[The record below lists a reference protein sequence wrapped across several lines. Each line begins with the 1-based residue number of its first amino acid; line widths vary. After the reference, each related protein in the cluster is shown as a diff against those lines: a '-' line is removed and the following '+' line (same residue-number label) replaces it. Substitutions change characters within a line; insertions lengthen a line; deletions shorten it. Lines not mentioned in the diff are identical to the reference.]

1 MKLYYRTS
9 TAYTMTEAWRPGY
22 PKTTGRFCVN
32 ARLGYEPNVRYC
44 TVQYSVQYSA
54 VLYPPNVSWVH
65 KSCEDTSWDAAP
77 CSACS
82 LAASVQV
89 NTEFK
94 LLGLCERYRIDVIIT
109 LTL

>member
-1 MKLYYRTS
+1 
-9 TAYTMTEAWRPGY
+9 MTEAWRPGY

-32 ARLGYEPNVRYC
+32 ARLGYEPNV
-44 TVQYSVQYSA
+44 
-54 VLYPPNVSWVH
+54 SWVH
-65 KSCEDTSWDAAP
+65 KSCDDTSWDAAP

-94 LLGLCERYRIDVIIT
+94 LLGLCERYVLIRAVNESHSGT
-109 LTL
+109 LTWAFSLLKVLSQLRTY